1 MSESPQRPPRVSRT
15 STRAVVVGGGLAG
28 MLAAAAV
35 RDHVDSVEI
44 IEAHGLPEGPESRPG
59 VPQAAHFHVLL
70 SGGANAIED
79 LLPGTV
85 KELLGAGA
93 NRVPMTTNML
103 IYSPEGWYRRW
114 KRDSHYLITASRDL
128 TDSVVRRQ
136 VLKDPRVSVRPHTK
150 VTALLGSSR
159 RVTGVRL
166 RAADGTETDLTA
178 DLVVDAS
185 GKASR
190 TPQWLA
196 ELGISGLAQDRV
208 DSGIAYAS
216 RIYRAPVSTQNW
228 PVISVQADPRSGEP
242 GRTGGIVP
250 IEDGRWHV
258 SLIGTPGAQPSREAA
273 EFEPYARTLRHP
285 VIADLLAHAEPLTDV
300 AVTHSTVNRRHYYER
315 LKSWPEGLV
324 ALGDAVAAF
333 NPVYG
338 HGMSVAAIGA
348 VALRTRLESLGLT
361 NGLSRKAQRA
371 IASPV
376 ELAWSLAVGQDI
388 HYDTTTGGAAGTA
401 DRLLQRYVSRLSRT
415 ATGSYRVA
423 TAMTEVLTLQ
433 SPGTALLRPSVLAAA
448 AIGPLRPQLDGPTFT
463 AGERRLLAEAGI
475 SLPRRP
481 VRPPGV

>member
-1 MSESPQRPPRVSRT
+1 MSESPPWTPRL
-15 STRAVVVGGGLAG
+15 STRAVVVGGSLAG

-35 RDHVDSVEI
+35 KDFVDTVEI
-44 IEAHGLPEGPESRPG
+44 IEAHDLPEGPKSRPG

-79 LLPGTV
+79 LVPGTV
-85 KELLGAGA
+85 KELLSAGA

-103 IYSPEGWYRRW
+103 IHSPEGWYRRW
-114 KRDSHYLITASRDL
+114 ERDSHYLITASRDL

-136 VLKDPRVSVRPHTK
+136 VLKDPRVSVRPHTN

-185 GKASR
+185 GRASR
-190 TPQWLA
+190 TPRWLG
-196 ELGISGLAQDRV
+196 ELGIPGPAEDRI

-216 RIYRAPVSTQNW
+216 RIYRAPVSTRNW
-228 PVISVQADPRSGEP
+228 PVINVQADPRRGEP

-258 SLIGTPGAQPSREAA
+258 SLIGTPGAQPTREAA

-285 VIADLLAHAEPLTDV
+285 IVADLLSHAEPLTDV
-300 AVTHSTVNRRHYYER
+300 ALTHSTVNRRYYYER

-324 ALGDAVAAF
+324 ALGDSVAAF
-333 NPVYG
+333 NPIYG
-338 HGMSVAAIGA
+338 HGMSVAALGA
-348 VALRTRLESLGLT
+348 VALRTRLASHGLT
-361 NGLSRKAQRA
+361 DGLSRKAQRA
-371 IASPV
+371 IARPV

-388 HYDTTTGGAAGTA
+388 HYETTKGKSAGAA
-401 DRLLQRYVSRLSRT
+401 DRLLQRYVSRLSYT

-463 AGERRLLAEAGI
+463 VRERELLAEAGI
-475 SLPRRP
+475 SLP
-481 VRPPGV
+481 GITE

>member
-1 MSESPQRPPRVSRT
+1 MSESPQRLPRVSRM
-15 STRAVVVGGGLAG
+15 STRAVVVGGSLAG

-44 IEAHGLPEGPESRPG
+44 IEAHDLPEGPESRAG

-85 KELLGAGA
+85 KELLSAGA
-93 NRVPMTTNML
+93 NRVPVTTNML
-103 IYSPEGWYRRW
+103 IHSPEGWYRRW

-128 TDSVVRRQ
+128 TDSVIRRQ

-166 RAADGTETDLTA
+166 RAADGTGTELTA

-196 ELGISGLAQDRV
+196 ELGIPGPAQDRV

-216 RIYRAPVSTQNW
+216 RIYRAPVSTHNW

-258 SLIGTPGAQPSREAA
+258 SLIGTPGAQPTREAA

-285 VIADLLAHAEPLTDV
+285 VIADLLTHAEPLTDV
-300 AVTHSTVNRRHYYER
+300 AITHSTVNRRHYYER

-324 ALGDAVAAF
+324 ALGDSVAAF

-348 VALRTRLESLGLT
+348 VALRTQLASLGLT

-371 IASPV
+371 IAGPV

-388 HYDTTTGGAAGTA
+388 HYDTTKGGNAGTA
-401 DRLLQRYVSRLSRT
+401 DRLLQRYVSRLSHT
-415 ATGSYRVA
+415 ATGSYHVA

-448 AIGPLRPQLDGPTFT
+448 VIGPLRPRLDGPTFT
-463 AGERRLLAEAGI
+463 AAERRLLADAGI
-475 SLPRRP
+475 QLPWLTA
-481 VRPPGV
+481 

>member
-1 MSESPQRPPRVSRT
+1 MTESPHRMSTRVSTRV
-15 STRAVVVGGGLAG
+15 STRAVVVGGSLAG

-44 IEAHGLPEGPESRPG
+44 IEAHGLPEGAEARPG

-70 SGGANAIED
+70 SGGANAIEE

-85 KELLGAGA
+85 GELLSAGA

-114 KRDSHYLITASRDL
+114 KRDSHHLITASRDL
-128 TDSVVRRQ
+128 TDSVVRGK

-178 DLVVDAS
+178 DLVIDAS
-185 GKASR
+185 GKAAR
-190 TPQWLA
+190 TPRWLA
-196 ELGISGLAQDRV
+196 ELGVPAPAEDRI

-216 RIYRAPVSTQNW
+216 RVYRAPVPTLNW
-228 PVISVQADPRSGEP
+228 PVISVQADPRRGEP

-273 EFEPYARTLRHP
+273 EFEPYARTLRHS

-300 AVTHSTVNRRHYYER
+300 AVTHSTANRRYYYER

-324 ALGDAVAAF
+324 ALGDSVAAF

-338 HGMSVAAIGA
+338 HGMSVAALGA
-348 VALRTRLESLGLT
+348 VALRTQLTSLGLT
-361 NGLSRKAQRA
+361 NGLSRRAQRA
-371 IASPV
+371 IAGPV

-388 HYDTTTGGAAGTA
+388 HYDTTKGGNAGAA
-401 DRLLQRYVSRLSRT
+401 DRLLQRYVSRLSHT
-415 ATGSYRVA
+415 ATGSYHVA

-448 AIGPLRPQLDGPTFT
+448 AIGPLRPRLDGPTFT
-463 AGERRLLAEAGI
+463 GGERRLLAEARIRLPGI
-475 SLPRRP
+475 
-481 VRPPGV
+481 VE

>member
-1 MSESPQRPPRVSRT
+1 M
-15 STRAVVVGGGLAG
+15 STRAVVVGGSLAG

-44 IEAHGLPEGPESRPG
+44 IEAHELPDGPESRPG

-93 NRVPMTTNML
+93 HRVPMTTNMV
-103 IYSPEGWYRRW
+103 IHSPEGWYRRW
-114 KRDSHYLITASRDL
+114 TRDSHYLITAGRDL

-136 VLKDPRVSVRPHTK
+136 VLKDPRITVRPHTK

-166 RAADGTETDLTA
+166 RAADGTETELTA

-185 GKASR
+185 GRAAR

-196 ELGISGLAQDRV
+196 ELGISGLAQDRI

-216 RIYRAPVSTQNW
+216 RIYRAPVSTENW
-228 PVISVQADPRSGEP
+228 PVISVQADPRSGAP

-258 SLIGTPGAQPSREAA
+258 SLIGTPGAQPTREEA

-300 AVTHSTVNRRHYYER
+300 VMTHSTVNRRYYYER

-324 ALGDAVAAF
+324 ALGDSVAAF

-338 HGMSVAAIGA
+338 HGMTVAAIGA
-348 VALRTRLESLGLT
+348 VALRTRLASLGLA

-371 IASPV
+371 IAGPV

-388 HYDTTTGGAAGTA
+388 HYRTTKGKNASTA
-401 DRLLQRYVSRLSRT
+401 DRLLQRYVSRLSHT
-415 ATGSYRVA
+415 ATGSYHVA

-433 SPGTALLRPSVLAAA
+433 SPGTTLLRPGVLTAALL
-448 AIGPLRPQLDGPTFT
+448 GPLRPQLDRPTFT
-463 AGERRLLAEAGI
+463 DGERRLLADAGI
-475 SLPRRP
+475 PLP
-481 VRPPGV
+481 GLAK